1 MHPGEE
7 YLAAPSRGAVLFLR
21 WARNNES
28 NWKLITFGAN
38 LSWLVQHCRYTWL
51 VKRSMDSFGKIRPCD
66 PGAGSAQN
74 SWSCREVVRN
84 PHQAVLEADC
94 KDVAVFSLTAISH
107 SVLSMQCWLLCGH
120 SHSWGTLRG
129 CAERSE
135 AVVSSQTRQCP
146 SPAAQWRVHDRMA
159 LMPWGVSGWLY
170 DTPTPTWPL
179 SPAHPK
185 AIKAGEK
192 TGGGIFSSCLPGAWS
207 VCREFQSNTSKG
219 CFFFLFSSSFFPRL
233 FLKINSNE
241 IKIFT
246 CWICCLLLKKAL
258 K

>member
-1 MHPGEE
+1 MKVIENLLLLGQI
-7 YLAAPSRGAVLFLR
+7 YLGLYSIADTLDWWSNPWTALEKSGHAIRGLVLHRTHEAAGKWWETLTRQCWR
-21 WARNNES
+21 QTAR
-28 NWKLITFGAN
+28 
-38 LSWLVQHCRYTWL
+38 TWL
-51 VKRSMDSFGKIRPCD
+51 CFLSLLSAIRSFPC
-66 PGAGSAQN
+66 N
-74 SWSCREVVRN
+74 
-84 PHQAVLEADC
+84 ADC
-94 KDVAVFSLTAISH
+94 SAATA
-107 SVLSMQCWLLCGH
+107 
-120 SHSWGTLRG
+120 TAEERLRG

-146 SPAAQWRVHDRMA
+146 SPAAQWRVRDRMA
-159 LMPWGVSGWLY
+159 QMPWGVSGWLY
-170 DTPTPTWPL
+170 DAPTPTWPL

-219 CFFFLFSSSFFPRL
+219 CFFFLYSFSFFFFFPRL